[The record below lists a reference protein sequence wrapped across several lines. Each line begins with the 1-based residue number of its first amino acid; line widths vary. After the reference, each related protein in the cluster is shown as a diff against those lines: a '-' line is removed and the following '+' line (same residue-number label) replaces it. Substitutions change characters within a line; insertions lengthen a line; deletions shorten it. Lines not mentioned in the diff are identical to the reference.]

1 MMADAGEIGT
11 ALANKPSAASCVPR
25 VKIQR
30 AVRLEPVGAGFGED
44 VLLKLRLCMADES
57 CEFLGWLGRST
68 DRLLLQNLP
77 LIRDRVAV
85 DRFFFYICWNFD
97 HHKHII

>member
-30 AVRLEPVGAGFGED
+30 AVGLEPFAAGFGEE
-44 VLLKLRLCMADES
+44 VGGNLRLCMADES
-57 CEFLGWLGRST
+57 CGFFGWERAI

-77 LIRDRVAV
+77 YIMELVAV
-85 DRFFFYICWNFD
+85 DRYFLLIFVGILTVTN
-97 HHKHII
+97 I

>member
-25 VKIQR
+25 AKIQR
-30 AVRLEPVGAGFGED
+30 AVGLDPVAAGFGEE
-44 VLLKLRLCMADES
+44 VRGNLRLCMTDEG
-57 CEFLGWLGRST
+57 CEFFGWERPI

-77 LIRDRVAV
+77 QITDRVAV
-85 DRFFFYICWNFD
+85 DRFFFYVCWNFD

>member
-30 AVRLEPVGAGFGED
+30 AVGLEPVAAGFGEE
-44 VLLKLRLCMADES
+44 VGGNLRLCMADES
-57 CEFLGWLGRST
+57 CEFFGWLGRAL

-77 LIRDRVAV
+77 QIRDRVAV
-85 DRFFFYICWNFD
+85 DRFFF
-97 HHKHII
+97 

>member
-30 AVRLEPVGAGFGED
+30 AVGLEPVAAGFGEE
-44 VLLKLRLCMADES
+44 VRGNLRLCMADES
-57 CEFLGWLGRST
+57 CEFFGWFGRSS

-77 LIRDRVAV
+77 QITDRVAV
-85 DRFFFYICWNFD
+85 DRFFYYVCLNFD
-97 HHKHII
+97 HHNHII